1 MTPDLTYEHWT
12 AKHIRRRVMYFAYD
26 EAGQLLSSHD
36 TYEEAEEALCK
47 YVNFLKK
54 GQQDETTIQT

>member
-1 MTPDLTYEHWT
+1 
-12 AKHIRRRVMYFAYD
+12 MYFAYD